1 MPEGPWGSEAGEE
14 GLLPAWPSWLIW
26 TSKPRVC
33 SEDAGRSLPRRDR
46 CPFDGEKK
54 GCCTERVEEGD
65 REKESPPHCGHVS
78 SLWPPRE
85 WERPHSGT
93 SSISSVQGSQPTTGV
108 FTSLGNGRRS
118 GGQGLIT
125 SCCCCCSF
133 SITELCLFVT
143 PWTVAHQA
151 SLSFIISLSLLKL
164 TSIES
169 VMPSNQITS

>member
-54 GCCTERVEEGD
+54 GCCTERMEEGD
-65 REKESPPHCGHVS
+65 REKESPPPCGHVS

-85 WERPHSGT
+85 WERPHSGHPPSPVFREANPPLG
-93 SSISSVQGSQPTTGV
+93 SSPLQGMGGGPE
-108 FTSLGNGRRS
+108 GR
-118 GGQGLIT
+118 
-125 SCCCCCSF
+125 
-133 SITELCLFVT
+133 V
-143 PWTVAHQA
+143 
-151 SLSFIISLSLLKL
+151 
-164 TSIES
+164 
-169 VMPSNQITS
+169 